1 MNVGVWRVQKQA
13 GDTLELEFHVIPL
26 DVGALYKSS
35 GCF

>member
-13 GDTLELEFHVIPL
+13 DTLELEFHVTPF